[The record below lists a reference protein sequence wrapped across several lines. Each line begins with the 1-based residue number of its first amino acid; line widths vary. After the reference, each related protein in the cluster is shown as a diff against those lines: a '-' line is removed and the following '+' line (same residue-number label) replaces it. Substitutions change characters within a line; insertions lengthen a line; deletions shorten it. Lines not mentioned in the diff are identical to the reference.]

1 MILADDS
8 ALIRDGLSRL
18 LADEGIEVMATF
30 PDATELLDAVG
41 SHQPDVLVVDVR
53 MPPGFQTE
61 GLEAALE
68 IRRQRPET
76 AVLVLSQYIETRYAL
91 DLLAEGAGGVGYL
104 LKDRVTQLDDFLD
117 ALARVAAGGTAIDP
131 AVVERLVRR
140 PRRPGPLDRLSDR
153 EREVLALMAEGH
165 SNAAI
170 AERLVVNQRTA
181 ETHVR
186 NILTKLDLPPEAAID
201 RRVRAVVLWL
211 QAHPRAEPDDSS

>member
-1 MILADDS
+1 MIIADDS

-18 LADEGIEVMATF
+18 LADEGIEVVAAF
-30 PDATELLDAVG
+30 PDASELLEAVAAE
-41 SHQPDVLVVDVR
+41 HPDVLVVDVR
-53 MPPGFQTE
+53 MPPSFQTE

-68 IRRQRPET
+68 VRRRRPET

-91 DLLAEGAGGVGYL
+91 DLLAEGAVGVGYL

-131 AVVERLVRR
+131 AVVERLVQR

-211 QAHPRAEPDDSS
+211 QAHPHAEQPPEP

>member
-1 MILADDS
+1 MRVIVADDS

-18 LADEGIEVMATF
+18 LTDEGIEVVATF
-30 PDATELLDAVG
+30 PDAVGLLEATEELE
-41 SHQPDVLVVDVR
+41 PDVLVVDVR
-53 MPPGFQTE
+53 MPPSFQTE

-68 IRRQRPET
+68 ARRRRPEA
-76 AVLVLSQYIETRYAL
+76 AVLVLSQHIETRYAL
-91 DLLAEGAGGVGYL
+91 DLLAEGAVGVGYL
-104 LKDRVTQLDDFLD
+104 LKDRVTQLEDFLD
-117 ALARVAAGGTAIDP
+117 ALTRVAGGGTAIDP
-131 AVVERLVRR
+131 EVVTRLVQR

-201 RRVRAVVLWL
+201 R
-211 QAHPRAEPDDSS
+211 